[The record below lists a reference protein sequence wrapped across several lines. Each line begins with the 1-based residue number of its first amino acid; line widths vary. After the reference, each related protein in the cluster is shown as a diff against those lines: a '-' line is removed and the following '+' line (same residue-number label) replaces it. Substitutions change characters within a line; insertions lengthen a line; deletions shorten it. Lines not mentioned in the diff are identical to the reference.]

1 MHESYVVRALRP
13 EEVGAALDLVW
24 AVFQEFEA
32 PDYTPEG
39 VEEFYKSIHD
49 ESYLS
54 QLAWYGALAGEA
66 LVGVIAT
73 RSAGTHIALFFVDGS
88 HHRQGIGRRLFQ
100 AARGAAPH
108 KMTVHSS
115 PYAVPVYH
123 KLGFRDTAP
132 EQTVHGLRFTPMELA
147 PNRVGGTRQ

>member
-1 MHESYVVRALRP
+1 MHEIFVVRALRP
-13 EEVGAALDLVW
+13 EEIDAALDLVW
-24 AVFQEFEA
+24 AVFQKFEA

-49 ESYLS
+49 QDYLS
-54 QLAWYGALAGEA
+54 RLAWHGAFAGEA

-88 HHRQGIGRRLFQ
+88 HHRQGIGRQLFQ
-100 AARGAAPH
+100 AARGAAPC

-123 KLGFRDTAP
+123 KLGFRDTGA
-132 EQTVHGLRFTPMELA
+132 EQTVCGLRFTPMELA
-147 PNRVGGTRQ
+147 YGSVCGGRR